1 MKFKI
6 QNSKFKIRNVR
17 AIHELPLLLFTV
29 CCLLFTVSCGY
40 HMIGS
45 TSLPFHSVTIKQVR
59 NKTYEPRLE
68 ERMHI
73 ALSTEFI
80 NQGIEVMGTG
90 GEVELEATVTSFQ
103 LGAIAAVDDRIK
115 EQSILLQ
122 VDIKLTDGEKVT
134 EFRSMES
141 PIKITFQSAG
151 TVSESV
157 AFKERATDKACSEI
171 AKELVGRIILTYA
184 K

>member
-1 MKFKI
+1 MQKCR
-6 QNSKFKIRNVR
+6 SKKNGRSAAARIIFLILSLSLVTCY
-17 AIHELPLLLFTV
+17 LLLV
-29 CCLLFTVSCGY
+29 SSCGY
-40 HMIGS
+40 RMIGS

-59 NKTYEPRLE
+59 NRTYEPRLE

-73 ALSTEFI
+73 ALSREFI
-80 NQGIEVMGTG
+80 SQGIEVAGTG

-115 EQSILLQ
+115 EQSILLR
-122 VDIKLTDGEKVT
+122 VDIKLTDAGRVT
-134 EFRSMES
+134 EFSSLES
-141 PIKITFQSAG
+141 PIKITFQTTG

-157 AFKERATDKACSEI
+157 AFKELATDKACSEI
-171 AKELVGRIILTYA
+171 AKELVGRIIITYA